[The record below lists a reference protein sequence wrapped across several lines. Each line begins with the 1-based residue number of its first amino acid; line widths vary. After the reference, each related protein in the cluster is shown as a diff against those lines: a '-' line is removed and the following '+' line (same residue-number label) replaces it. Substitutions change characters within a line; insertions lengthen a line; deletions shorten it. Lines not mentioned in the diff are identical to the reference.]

1 MDEPS
6 GADPARRHGAVTLR
20 LHAETFRELVSVFR
34 DAAQA
39 LTSAVPSHRHRRR

>member
-6 GADPARRHGAVTLR
+6 GADPARRHEAVTPTARGDL
-20 LHAETFRELVSVFR
+20 RELASVFP